1 MKEKNPS
8 NKQSAKPTG
17 KTANIFLN
25 VIIVLL
31 AGLIIFMSYSLFTKI
46 KTLSSGDGATEPQP
60 SKVIQLE
67 VLNGCGISGVADKIT
82 SYLRQNNFDV
92 VQIGNYT
99 SFDIDN
105 TLVVD
110 RTGKK
115 INALKVA
122 EVLGIDPKNVI
133 QQINNNYFLDV
144 SLIVGRDFNHLKP
157 FKN

>member
-60 SKVIQLE
+60 SKCLM
-67 VLNGCGISGVADKIT
+67 
-82 SYLRQNNFDV
+82 DV
-92 VQIGNYT
+92 VSAVLQIRLPA
-99 SFDIDN
+99 I
-105 TLVVD
+105 
-110 RTGKK
+110 
-115 INALKVA
+115 
-122 EVLGIDPKNVI
+122 
-133 QQINNNYFLDV
+133 
-144 SLIVGRDFNHLKP
+144 
-157 FKN
+157 